1 MKTFFL
7 RDVRSASRGTVL
19 ADPPVL
25 HGAATAS
32 TRSLPPTYPSY
43 LSALDAIIRHNGGLI
58 PELASLAPVA
68 IAGHDPS
75 RQPALT
81 VGHVLAGAFIE
92 LNALR
97 PDLEDITALE
107 DFYAAGAPTVFQQ
120 TISAYIGRLKAV
132 AIVG

>member
-7 RDVRSASRGTVL
+7 RDVRSASRSTVL

-25 HGAATAS
+25 HEAAPAS
-32 TRSLPPTYPSY
+32 ARMPSTYPSY
-43 LSALDAIIRHNGGLI
+43 LSALDAIMRHNGGLI
-58 PELASLAPVA
+58 LELASLAPVA
-68 IAGHDPS
+68 IAGYDPS
-75 RQPALT
+75 RQLALT
-81 VGHVLAGAFIE
+81 VGHMLAGAFLE

-107 DFYAAGAPTVFQQ
+107 DFYAAGAPTAFQQ